1 MNLNPYFYRTNIQF
15 DIDRLKNDVNTI
27 LEHYPSDVAYFGG
40 GQYRYDRISL
50 VHKPGITDPL
60 EKVYLSGR
68 QGYIGPVAN
77 EAESDFTVF
86 NDDFVDMYIHDVYRS
101 LEKQIDKKLGR
112 VRIMRLNPEE
122 SYIWHRD
129 HGERYHMA
137 IDTHPSATLTCSDSL
152 GTTITNPTTD
162 HIPADGSVW
171 YLNTDAMHIAA
182 NPAETVRYHLIFN
195 VAFDIG

>member
-1 MNLNPYFYRTNIQF
+1 MNLNPYFYRTNMQF
-15 DIDRLKNDVNTI
+15 DISRLQNDVALI
-27 LEHYPSDVAYFGG
+27 LEHYPSDVAHFGG
-40 GQYRYDRISL
+40 GQYCYDRISL

-68 QGYIGPVAN
+68 QGYLGPVAD

-86 NDDFVDMYIHDVYRS
+86 NDDFVDMYIHDVYKS
-101 LEKQIDKKLGR
+101 LEEQTGKKLGR
-112 VRIMRLNPEE
+112 VRIMRLNPKD

-129 HGERYHMA
+129 RGERYHMA
-137 IDTHPSATLTCSDSL
+137 IDTHPSATLTCSQAL
-152 GTTITNPTTD
+152 GATIVNPVTE

-171 YLNTDAMHIAA
+171 YLNTDAMHVAA
-182 NPAETVRYHLIFN
+182 NPAAMVRYHLIFN

>member
-1 MNLNPYFYRTNIQF
+1 MNLNPYFYRTNISF
-15 DIDRLKNDVNTI
+15 DIERLRNDVHMI
-27 LEHYPSDVAYFGG
+27 LEHYPSDAAHFGG
-40 GQYRYDRISL
+40 GQYCYDRISL
-50 VHKPGITDPL
+50 VHRPGITDPL

-68 QGYIGPVAN
+68 QGYLGPVAN

-86 NDDFVDMYIHDVYRS
+86 NEEFQETYIHQVYLS
-101 LEKQIDKKLGR
+101 LEEQIEKKLGR
-112 VRIMRLNPEE
+112 VRIMRLNPKD

-129 HGERYHMA
+129 KGERYHMA
-137 IDTHPSATLTCSDSL
+137 IDTHRSATLTCSQAS
-152 GTTITNPTTD
+152 GQTIVNPTTD

-182 NPAETVRYHLIFN
+182 NPAGMVRYHLVFN